1 LTEKVI
7 QNNANTKYE
16 INKYQYKAFDADD
29 QFEQELPIQH
39 KARQM
44 DSSYEPQQP
53 QIQQQS
59 EHVDHRHDESISQS
73 HAETLLKKI
82 DELSTSL
89 IKMEMQMERQQVD
102 FNTRLEDEK
111 KRAYDDG
118 FNAATTEFD
127 ASYKAKCD
135 DNDRMLGSSIKKLET
150 TALNYETKLMD
161 IEKELAKTAVS
172 IAEQVIKKEV
182 SENSSKVAL
191 SLVRELLTKLK
202 EASKIKLKV
211 NKMDAEY
218 LRNTLSSESKVSI
231 EEDDAIQR
239 GGVIVLSDV
248 GNLDGNISSRFLKVK
263 EDLLGDHD

>member
-1 LTEKVI
+1 MTEKVI
-7 QNNANTKYE
+7 QNNTNSKYA
-16 INKYQYKAFDADD
+16 INKYHYKAFDEDN
-29 QFEQELPIQH
+29 QLEQERPVQQH
-39 KARQM
+39 KPKQIE
-44 DSSYEPQQP
+44 SYEPQQEESYQQEQHSSP
-53 QIQQQS
+53 QN
-59 EHVDHRHDESISQS
+59 DSISQG

-89 IKMEMQMERQQVD
+89 IKMEMQMERQQAD
-102 FNTRLEDEK
+102 FNARLEEDK

-127 ASYKAKCD
+127 ASYKAKCE
-135 DNDRMLGSSIKKLET
+135 DNDKMLSSSIKKLEA
-150 TALNYETKLMD
+150 TASHYETKLTD

-218 LRNTLSSESKVSI
+218 LKNSLSAESKVTI
-231 EEDDAIQR
+231 EEDEAIQR

>member
-1 LTEKVI
+1 MTEKVI
-7 QNNANTKYE
+7 QNNANSKYA
-16 INKYQYKAFDADD
+16 INKYQYKAFDDD
-29 QFEQELPIQH
+29 NQLEPDKPTLH
-39 KARQM
+39 KPKQM
-44 DSSYEPQQP
+44 DSYESQQP
-53 QIQQQS
+53 QTQPQNECIT
-59 EHVDHRHDESISQS
+59 HDEPISQN

-89 IKMEMQMERQQVD
+89 IKMEMQMERQQAD
-102 FNTRLEDEK
+102 FNARLEEDK

-127 ASYKAKCD
+127 SSYKAKCD
-135 DNDRMLGSSIKKLET
+135 DNDKMLSSSIKKLEE
-150 TALNYETKLMD
+150 TASNYETKMTD

-218 LRNTLSSESKVSI
+218 LKNALSAESKVSI

>member
-1 LTEKVI
+1 VTEKVI
-7 QNNANTKYE
+7 QNNANSKYA
-16 INKYQYKAFDADD
+16 INKYHYKAFDDD
-29 QFEQELPIQH
+29 NQLEAEAPTPHIPKH
-39 KARQM
+39 I
-44 DSSYEPQQP
+44 DSHEPQPAQS
-53 QIQQQS
+53 QQQN
-59 EHVDHRHDESISQS
+59 EYIANEESISPS

-89 IKMEMQMERQQVD
+89 IKMEMQMERQQAD
-102 FNTRLEDEK
+102 FNARLEEDK
-111 KRAYDDG
+111 KRAFDDG

-127 ASYKAKCD
+127 TSYKAKCE
-135 DNDRMLGSSIKKLET
+135 DNDKMLSSSVKKLEA
-150 TALNYETKLMD
+150 TAISYETKLTD

-191 SLVRELLTKLK
+191 SLVRELLTNLK

-218 LRNTLSSESKVSI
+218 LRNALAADSKVSI